1 MSLLGHNHGETHSGA
16 TPFVV
21 GIVITLAFAVVE
33 FVFGW
38 IAGSLALIG
47 DSAHMVSDS
56 LALSLAA
63 VAAWLAQRPA
73 SHRHSF
79 GLGRA
84 EVLAAMINATL
95 MLVIVGALGLA
106 AIQRLIEPQPVAGMT
121 VFVVGGI
128 GLLLNL
134 VLAVVLMR
142 GERTLNNKGALLHV
156 LGDLLGSVA
165 AITAGVVIVLT
176 GFTPIDPILSLFIC
190 GLLLTGALRLLREA
204 GHVVLEGVPRHLDLP
219 EVGKAMAAD
228 EGVHSVHDLHIW
240 SLSSHHTALSAHVL
254 LHDLNDWPGVQ
265 WRLEKLLTER
275 FGISHV
281 VLQAEPEVLASAP
294 VDSLRD
300 SSRN

>member
-1 MSLLGHNHGETHSGA
+1 MSLLGHHHGETHSGA

-21 GIVITLAFAVVE
+21 GIAITLGFAVVE

-38 IAGSLALIG
+38 IAGSLALMG

-63 VAAWLAQRPA
+63 GAAWLAQRPA
-73 SHRHSF
+73 SNRHSY

-84 EVLAAMINATL
+84 EILAALINATL

-134 VLAVVLMR
+134 ALALVLMR

-219 EVGKAMAAD
+219 EVGKAMAED
-228 EGVHSVHDLHIW
+228 EGVHSIHDLHIW

-265 WRLEKLLTER
+265 WRLEKMLSER
-275 FGISHV
+275 FGINHV
-281 VLQAEPEVLASAP
+281 VLQAEPEVLATTP
-294 VDSLRD
+294 IESLRGN
-300 SSRN
+300 SSD